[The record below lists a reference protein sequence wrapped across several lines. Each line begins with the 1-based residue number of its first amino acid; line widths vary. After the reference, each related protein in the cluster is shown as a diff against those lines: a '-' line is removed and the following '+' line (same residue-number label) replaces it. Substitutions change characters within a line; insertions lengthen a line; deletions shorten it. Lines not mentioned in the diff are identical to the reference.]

1 VNTLSA
7 LRSITNASRE
17 KRINTS
23 FVALKKNKK
32 TGKLA
37 NWQPKFEIEFQVR
50 KIPYR

>member
-23 FVALKKNKK
+23 SVALRKKKK
-32 TGKLA
+32 MA